1 MLNKISILDMNIY
14 NAFFNS
20 GDIKTEKIMRRLTWF
35 GEPIVA
41 IVIGIVLFIAIL
53 VYIKSKENDISNNTL
68 KIKDVFGNDISIKD
82 NNNAI
87 VDGVFGEKKIT
98 IEKIIKEN
106 ITFVLLTVMT
116 TQIMTYLLKIII
128 RRQRP
133 EENIL
138 KNAPYGYSFPSGH
151 TSIISTYCA
160 LLSYYISNSK
170 LNTMLKATLI
180 VILFLFSI
188 FVGLSRMYLGAHY
201 MFDVIIG
208 LIIGWGIPLIFMSIF
223 DKKKRD

>member
-1 MLNKISILDMNIY
+1 MLNKISILDKNIY
-14 NAFFNS
+14 NVFFNS
-20 GDIKTEKIMRRLTWF
+20 GDMKTEKIMKRLTWF

-41 IVIGIVLFIAIL
+41 IIMGIILFIVIV
-53 VYIKSKENDISNNTL
+53 VYIKSKEKHIT
-68 KIKDVFGNDISIKD
+68 
-82 NNNAI
+82 
-87 VDGVFGEKKIT
+87 DGVFGEKKNT

-106 ITFVLLTVMT
+106 IMFVLLTVMT
-116 TQIMTYLLKIII
+116 TQIITYLLKIVI
-128 RRQRP
+128 RRERP

-138 KNAPYGYSFPSGH
+138 KNVPYSYSFPSGH

-170 LNTMLKATLI
+170 LNIMIKATLI
-180 VILFLFSI
+180 VLLFLFSV